1 MLRVRVTAMRAKA
14 DSDLVRRQ
22 NRGIVLETLRQQGP
36 LARIELGR
44 LTGLSPAT
52 ITSISGQLIDEGLI
66 RALAG
71 DDQPEEPLKRGRP
84 LTRLDLNPLAANVLA
99 LKISI
104 DGVELALADFR
115 GQVRRRASIRLPTY
129 EADRLTF
136 GHAVA
141 SEIKAFLAR
150 FRVARAS
157 VARIGIAVQG
167 LADTQAGTIV
177 WSPAFSARNIPL
189 SGPIEQELAIPCSVA
204 NDANMIAEGLIGT
217 DRKRYGGTTAV
228 VFMGYGVGM
237 GLIVNGAVYHGST
250 GAAAEFGHMNH
261 IPHGPLCRC
270 GRKGCIEAYA
280 ADYGI
285 HRSAT
290 AAKDTT
296 SPSHSA
302 VPEDV
307 MLDLEAKARNGD
319 GRATAAFE
327 RAGEA
332 LGYGIA
338 RVIAI
343 LNPDHI
349 VLAGPGTRA
358 IALIEPSLRRAIEE
372 GVVDALRRNVDI
384 DVVPIG
390 TDMIVKGTID
400 SALRHLDREVFAAG
414 RHDGRTQLTEKIA

>member
-1 MLRVRVTAMRAKA
+1 MTVMHAKA
-14 DSDLVRRQ
+14 DSELVRRQ

-52 ITSISGQLIDEGLI
+52 ITSISGQLIDQGLV
-66 RALAG
+66 R
-71 DDQPEEPLKRGRP
+71 DHTEVDQPEEPLKRGRP
-84 LTRLDLNPLAANVLA
+84 LTRLDLNPHATNVLA
-99 LKISI
+99 VKISI

-115 GQVRRRASIRLPTY
+115 GEVRRRAAIRLSTY
-129 EADRLTF
+129 EAGRSVF
-136 GHAVA
+136 GHTVA
-141 SEIKAFLAR
+141 AEIKAFLTR
-150 FRVARAS
+150 FRVARAT

-167 LADTQAGTIV
+167 LADAQAGTVV

-189 SGPIEQELAIPCSVA
+189 GGPVAKALAIPCSVA

-237 GLIVNGAVYHGST
+237 GLIVNGAVYYGST

-270 GRKGCIEAYA
+270 GREGCIEAYA

-285 HRSAT
+285 YRAAT
-290 AAKDTT
+290 GLPDST

-302 VPEDV
+302 VPQET
-307 MLDLEAKARNGD
+307 MLDLEARARTGD
-319 GRATAAFE
+319 RRVVAAFQ

-358 IALIEPSLRRAIEE
+358 IALIEPSLRRAIDE
-372 GVVDALRRNVDI
+372 GVVDALRRNVDF
-384 DVVPIG
+384 DVVPIA

-414 RHDGRTQLTEKIA
+414 HHDGRIQPTEKIA

>member
-1 MLRVRVTAMRAKA
+1 MTVMRAKA
-14 DSDLVRRQ
+14 DSELVRRQ

-44 LTGLSPAT
+44 MTGLSPAT
-52 ITSISGQLIDEGLI
+52 ITSISGQLIDQGLV

-71 DDQPEEPLKRGRP
+71 DDQPEEPLRRGRP
-84 LTRLDLNPLAANVLA
+84 LTRLDLNPHATNVLA
-99 LKISI
+99 VKVSI

-115 GQVRRRASIRLPTY
+115 GEVRRRAAIRLPIY

-157 VARIGIAVQG
+157 LARIGVAVQG
-167 LADTQAGTIV
+167 LADTQSGAIV

-189 SGPIEQELAIPCSVA
+189 GGPIEKVLGIPCSVA

-217 DRKRYGGTTAV
+217 DRRRYGGTTAV

-270 GRKGCIEAYA
+270 GRQGCIEAYA

-285 HRSAT
+285 HR
-290 AAKDTT
+290 AAAGLPDST

-302 VPEDV
+302 VPQET
-307 MLDLEAKARNGD
+307 MLDLEASAQGGD
-319 GRATAAFE
+319 RRAIAAFQ

-338 RVIAI
+338 RLIAI
-343 LNPDHI
+343 LDPGRI

-358 IALIEPSLRRAIEE
+358 MPLIEPALRRAIDE
-372 GVVDALRRNVDI
+372 GVVDALRRNVEI
-384 DVVPIG
+384 DVVPIA

-414 RHDGRTQLTEKIA
+414 HHDGRMQPAEKIA

>member
-1 MLRVRVTAMRAKA
+1 MIAMRAKA
-14 DSDLVRRQ
+14 DSELVRRQ

-36 LARIELGR
+36 LARVELGR

-52 ITSISGQLIDEGLI
+52 ITSISGQLIDQGLV
-66 RALAG
+66 RALTE
-71 DDQPEEPLKRGRP
+71 DDRPEEPLKRGRP
-84 LTRLDLNPLAANVLA
+84 LTRLDLNPHAANVLA
-99 LKISI
+99 VKISI

-115 GQVRRRASIRLPTY
+115 GEVRRRAAIRLPTY
-129 EADRLTF
+129 EADRLKF

-150 FRVARAS
+150 FRIAKAS

-167 LADTQAGTIV
+167 LADTQTGSIV
-177 WSPAFSARNIPL
+177 WSPAFSVRSIPL
-189 SGPIEQELAIPCSVA
+189 GGPIEKALGIPCSVA

-237 GLIVNGAVYHGST
+237 GLIINGAVYHGAT

-261 IPHGPLCRC
+261 MPHGPLCRC
-270 GRKGCIEAYA
+270 GREGCIEAYA

-285 HRSAT
+285 YRT
-290 AAKDTT
+290 AAGMPDST

-302 VPEDV
+302 VPQET
-307 MLDLEAKARNGD
+307 MLDLEALAQRGD
-319 GRATAAFE
+319 AWAVAAFE

-358 IALIEPSLRRAIEE
+358 IALIEPSLRRAIEA
-372 GVVDALRRNVDI
+372 GVVDALRRNVEI

-400 SALRHLDREVFAAG
+400 GALRHLDREVFAAG
-414 RHDGRTQLTEKIA
+414 INDGRIQPAEKIA

>member
-1 MLRVRVTAMRAKA
+1 MTTMRAKA

-22 NRGIVLETLRQQGP
+22 NRGIVLETLRQRGP
-36 LARIELGR
+36 LARVELGR

-52 ITSISGQLIDEGLI
+52 ITSISGQLIGQGLI
-66 RALAG
+66 GAHAEE
-71 DDQPEEPLKRGRP
+71 DQSEGPLKRGRP

-99 LKISI
+99 VKISI

-115 GQVRRRASIRLPTY
+115 GEVRRRAAIKLPTY
-129 EADRLTF
+129 EADRLAF

-141 SEIKAFLAR
+141 SEIKAFLTR

-189 SGPIEQELAIPCSVA
+189 GSPIGQALGIPCSVA
-204 NDANMIAEGLIGT
+204 NDANMIAEGLTGT
-217 DRKRYGGTTAV
+217 GGRRYGGTTAV

-270 GRKGCIEAYA
+270 GRDGCIEAYA

-285 HRSAT
+285 YR
-290 AAKDTT
+290 AAAGLPDSN

-302 VPEDV
+302 VPEET
-307 MLDLEAKARNGD
+307 MLDIETRARKGHA
-319 GRATAAFE
+319 RAVAAFE

-358 IALIEPSLRRAIEE
+358 IALIEPSLRRAIEA
-372 GVVDALRRNVDI
+372 GVVDALRRNVEI

-414 RHDGRTQLTEKIA
+414 LPLEDALTMERAG

>member
-1 MLRVRVTAMRAKA
+1 MTVMRAKA
-14 DSDLVRRQ
+14 DSELVRRQ

-44 LTGLSPAT
+44 MTGLSPAT
-52 ITSISGQLIDEGLI
+52 ITSISGQLIDQGLV

-71 DDQPEEPLKRGRP
+71 DDQPEEPLRRGRP
-84 LTRLDLNPLAANVLA
+84 LTRLDLNPHATNVLA
-99 LKISI
+99 VKVSI

-115 GQVRRRASIRLPTY
+115 GEVRRRAAIRLPIY

-136 GHAVA
+136 GQAVA
-141 SEIKAFLAR
+141 SEIRAFLAR

-167 LADTQAGTIV
+167 LADTQSGAIV
-177 WSPAFSARNIPL
+177 WSPAFNARNIPL
-189 SGPIEQELAIPCSVA
+189 GGPIEKALGIPCSVA

-217 DRKRYGGTTAV
+217 DRRRYGGTTAV

-270 GRKGCIEAYA
+270 GREGCIEAYA

-290 AAKDTT
+290 GARDTT
-296 SPSHSA
+296 SPSHTA
-302 VPEDV
+302 VPPET
-307 MLDLEAKARNGD
+307 MLDLEARARKGQA
-319 GRATAAFE
+319 RAVAAFE

-358 IALIEPSLRRAIEE
+358 IALIEPSLRRAIEA
-372 GVVDALRRNVDI
+372 GVVDALRRNVEI
-384 DVVPIG
+384 DVVPIA
-390 TDMIVKGTID
+390 TDMIVKGTLD

-414 RHDGRTQLTEKIA
+414 LQDGRTQRAEKIA